1 MVEKPRPDD
10 DLESRLSI
18 KGHPLHAMMVSFPI
32 AFLISVAATD
42 VLWLLLQDDFWAR
55 LSLWLVGAGAFA
67 GAAAGLVGTIELLLI
82 PGVRRRGV
90 SWSHF
95 IAAMTLLSV
104 AFTNWYLR
112 LADPVDTIMPWGLA
126 LSLLGAGLVGVAGW
140 LGANLVFDHRI
151 GIVDKD
157 GD

>member
-1 MVEKPRPDD
+1 MPREPHPDD
-10 DLESRLSI
+10 DRSSRVAI
-18 KGHPLHAMMVSFPI
+18 KGHPLHAMMVTFPI
-32 AFLISVAATD
+32 AFLVSVVATD
-42 VLWLLLQDDFWAR
+42 LAWIVFQDQFWAR

-67 GAAAGLVGTIELLLI
+67 GAAAGLAGALELLLI

-95 IAAMTLLSV
+95 VAAMTLISV

-112 LADPVDTIMPWGLA
+112 LAGFTEMILPWGFM
-126 LSLLGAGLVGVAGW
+126 LSLLGAVLVAVAGW
-140 LGANLVFDHRI
+140 LGANLVFDHKI
-151 GIVDKD
+151 GIVEED